1 MACRL
6 KEFLLVFPVLK
17 HENSKN
23 VASFFMIMNVLLVI
37 LGVCG
42 FVLRIWLTDFR
53 LSALLGNERRFNSRL
68 LTLYGFVALIFDLQV
83 EPLNLVIV
91 GALPMM
97 LIMLFRYDAPF
108 FLKLVQRKPLITAH
122 TPTTELPFS
131 PTTNFWLIM
140 ERLTLHLPIILIG
153 LPWYRAGLKAVVFQ
167 DLQVSSFLITIGL
180 IFVPFLLLD
189 PRIRKKMDW
198 PEGLWLFLGGIAWA
212 IGFYC
217 HFFVWN
223 FA

>member
-1 MACRL
+1 MVT
-6 KEFLLVFPVLK
+6 K
-17 HENSKN
+17 
-23 VASFFMIMNVLLVI
+23 MNVFLMI
-37 LGVCG
+37 LGVVG
-42 FVLRIWLTDFR
+42 FALRIWLTEFR
-53 LSALLGNERRFNSRL
+53 LTAILGDERHFNSRL
-68 LTLYGFVALIFDLQV
+68 LTLYGFATLIFDLQV
-83 EPLNLVIV
+83 EPLNLVLV

-97 LIMLFRYDAPF
+97 FLMFFRYDVPF

-131 PTTNFWLIM
+131 PATNFWLII
-140 ERLTLHLPIILIG
+140 ERLTLHLPIIFIG
-153 LPWYRAGLKAVVFQ
+153 LPWYRAGLKAVVFPN
-167 DLQVSSFLITIGL
+167 LQISSFFITIGL
-180 IFVPFLLLD
+180 VFGPFLLLD